1 MKNMA
6 HIVDGVVINIS
17 VWDGQSDWTPAE
29 EVVEVPENEFVAIGW
44 SYMNEKFVNPNQGE
58 SE

>member
-17 VWDGQSDWTPAE
+17 VWDGESDWTPAE